1 MSTIQQSSLA
11 NVIMAPIVSEKSTI
25 AAENSNQFVFKVRKV
40 ATKLEIKK
48 AVELMFDVE
57 VDSVKVLNVKGKVKR
72 FGRSLGKRSDWKK
85 AYVKLKSGHDIDFA
99 SA

>member
-1 MSTIQQSSLA
+1 MSDQQSKLA
-11 NVIMAPIVSEKSTI
+11 NVLLAPVVSEKSTN
-25 AAENSNQFVFKVRKV
+25 AAEDSNQFVFKVKKV

-72 FGRSLGKRSDWKK
+72 FGRTLGKRSDWKK

>member
-1 MSTIQQSSLA
+1 MSTKKNNLA
-11 NVIMAPIVSEKSTI
+11 SVLLSPIVSEKSTI
-25 AAENSNQFVFKVRKV
+25 AAEDNNRFVFKVQKV

-48 AVELMFDVE
+48 AVETMFNVE
-57 VDSVKVLNVKGKVKR
+57 VDSVQVLNVKGKVKR

>member
-1 MSTIQQSSLA
+1 MSLEKSNLA
-11 NVIMAPIVSEKSTI
+11 KVLIAPVVSEKSTI
-25 AAENSNQFVFKVRKV
+25 SAEDNNRIVFKVQKV

-57 VDSVKVLNVKGKVKR
+57 VDTVQVLNVKGKVKR
-72 FGRSLGKRSDWKK
+72 FGRALGKRSDWKK

>member
-1 MSTIQQSSLA
+1 MSIKKNNLESILLS
-11 NVIMAPIVSEKSTI
+11 PIVSEKSTI
-25 AAENSNQFVFKVRKV
+25 AAEENNRFVFKVQKV
-40 ATKLEIKK
+40 STKLEIKK
-48 AVELMFDVE
+48 AVETMFDVE
-57 VDSVKVLNVKGKVKR
+57 VDSVQVLNVKGKVKR